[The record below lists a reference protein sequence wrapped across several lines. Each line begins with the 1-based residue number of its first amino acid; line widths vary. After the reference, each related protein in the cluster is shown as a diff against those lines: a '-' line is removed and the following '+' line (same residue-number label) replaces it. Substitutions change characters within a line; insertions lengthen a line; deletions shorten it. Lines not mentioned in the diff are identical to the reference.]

1 MTNNK
6 QQTAVEWLAEQL
18 PLIQQEGLRDVIEEA
33 KVMERR
39 QSISILT
46 KYHNSLFLLPL
57 NEGALISIY
66 NHIVDSNKMINKAQ
80 NETYGGNK

>member
-1 MTNNK
+1 MSNETK
-6 QQTAVEWLAEQL
+6 QTAVEWLVEQL

-33 KVMERR
+33 KVMEKR

-57 NEGALISIY
+57 NEGEVISIY
-66 NHIVDSNKMINKAQ
+66 NHIVDPNKMINKAQ
-80 NETYGGNK
+80 N